1 VFLCIWIHANNFV
14 NSFPSGD
21 PSIIDGE
28 FLDKF
33 DTVVVSCLS
42 LKRKVTFSF
51 GLIPDFFHNLGL
63 IALAAALIFRTV
75 IQEVY
80 RVTISLLAFSTVY

>member
-1 VFLCIWIHANNFV
+1 MFRCIWIHANNFV

-33 DTVVVSCLS
+33 DIVVVSCAS
-42 LKRKVTFSF
+42 PKTKVTFSF
-51 GLIPDFFHNLGL
+51 RSIFPFFTTLGL
-63 IALAAALIFRTV
+63 LLS
-75 IQEVY
+75 
-80 RVTISLLAFSTVY
+80 SLH